1 MITEYLF
8 LSPSGEVMSSLH
20 EIRQYVEE
28 HYADHRLC
36 PDCGCY
42 LIPSGQTHRFLFR
55 VYRCANSICSATQ
68 RTFKLWPFS
77 LRRAA

>member
-1 MITEYLF
+1 MITEYMF
-8 LSPSGEVMSSLH
+8 LTPSGEILYDLH
-20 EIRQYVEE
+20 GIRQYLEQY
-28 HYADHRLC
+28 YADRQPC
-36 PDCGCY
+36 PHCGCY
-42 LIPSGQTHRFLFR
+42 LIPTGERHKLVFR